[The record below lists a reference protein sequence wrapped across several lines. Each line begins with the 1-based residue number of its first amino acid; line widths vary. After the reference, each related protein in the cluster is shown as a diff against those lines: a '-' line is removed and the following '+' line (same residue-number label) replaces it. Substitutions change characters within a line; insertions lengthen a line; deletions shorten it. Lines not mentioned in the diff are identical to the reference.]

1 MPCVVSYHRPHT
13 RLVCATCTTHATI
26 WTAPRGERVMRLI
39 PWLVLL
45 LVWLWVSSASMV
57 RAGDNVWTSTGP
69 DGRSVLALALAPATP
84 TTLYAGT
91 DDSGVFKST
100 TGGSTWSAVNTGLAN
115 RSVLVLALAPATPT
129 TLYAGTLG
137 GGVFKSTTGGSTWS

>member
-1 MPCVVSYHRPHT
+1 
-13 RLVCATCTTHATI
+13 
-26 WTAPRGERVMRLI
+26 MRLT
-39 PWLVLL
+39 PWVVLL

-57 RAGDNVWTSTGP
+57 QAGDNVWTSSGP
-69 DGRSVLALALAPATP
+69 EGRSVLTIALAPTTP

-100 TGGSTWSAVNTGLAN
+100 TGGRSWSAVNTGLAN
-115 RSVLVLALAPATPT
+115 LSVHALALDPTTST

-137 GGVFKSTTGGSTWS
+137 GGVFTSTTGGNSWSAVNTGL